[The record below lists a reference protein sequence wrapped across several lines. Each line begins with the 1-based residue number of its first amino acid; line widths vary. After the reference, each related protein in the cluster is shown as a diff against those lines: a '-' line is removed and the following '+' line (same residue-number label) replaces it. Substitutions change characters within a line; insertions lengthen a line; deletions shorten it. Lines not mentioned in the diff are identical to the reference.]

1 LTHPGFEPPGL
12 TKKVTRL
19 YPPPAREIPAE
30 AIYEDLELPPKERQD
45 PSRPYVVIN
54 MVSSVDGKAA
64 IEGKA
69 SGIGDRI
76 DRRAMRNLRSKA
88 DAVMIGANTL
98 RAEKVSLGLDQSGP
112 QPLAIILTETGDIP
126 LESKLVGF
134 ERQQVLVVA
143 PQLAAERISGRA
155 RVLAAPTTP
164 SGGIDLGKVL
174 RTLRADFSVAALL
187 VEGGPVLSHALIS
200 QCLADS
206 LCLTLA
212 PKLIGGT
219 SDQAP
224 TILKGHL
231 LSAEECSSLK
241 LLSIHL
247 AGSELFLRYSLSPI
261 GLASR

>member
-1 LTHPGFEPPGL
+1 LTHTGFEPPGL
-12 TKKVTRL
+12 TKKATRL
-19 YPPPAREIPAE
+19 YPLPAREILAE
-30 AIYEDLELPPKERQD
+30 AIYEDLELPPKEWQD

-69 SGIGDRI
+69 SGIGDQI

-112 QPLAIILTETGDIP
+112 QPMAVILTETGDLP

-134 ERQQVLVVA
+134 SRQQVLVVA
-143 PQLAAERISGRA
+143 PQIAAERFSGRA

-174 RTLRADFSVAALL
+174 RILRADYSVAALL

-200 QCLADS
+200 QCLADA

-212 PKLIGGT
+212 PKLIGGP

-224 TILKGHL
+224 TILKGQL
-231 LSAEECSSLK
+231 LSAKDCSSLK
-241 LLSIHL
+241 LLSIYL

-261 GLASR
+261 GGASR

>member
-1 LTHPGFEPPGL
+1 LTHTGFEPHGL
-12 TKKVTRL
+12 TKKATRL
-19 YPPPAREIPAE
+19 YPLPAREILAE
-30 AIYEDLELPPKERQD
+30 AIYEDLELPPKEWQD

-69 SGIGDRI
+69 SGIGDQI

-112 QPLAIILTETGDIP
+112 QPMAVILTETGDIP

-134 ERQQVLVVA
+134 SRQQVLVVA
-143 PQLAAERISGRA
+143 PQRAAERFSGRA
-155 RVLAAPTTP
+155 RVLAAATTP

-174 RTLRADFSVAALL
+174 RILRADYSVAALL

-200 QCLADS
+200 QCLADA

-212 PKLIGGT
+212 PKLIGGP

-224 TILKGHL
+224 TILKGQL
-231 LSAEECSSLK
+231 LSAKDCSSLE
-241 LLSIHL
+241 LLCIYL

-261 GLASR
+261 GGASR

>member
-1 LTHPGFEPPGL
+1 LTRTGFVQRAL
-12 TKKVTRL
+12 TKNATRL

-69 SGIGDRI
+69 SSIGDRI

-112 QPLAIILTETGDIP
+112 QPLAIILTETGDLP
-126 LESKLVGF
+126 LESKLVGLG
-134 ERQQVLVVA
+134 RQQVLVVA
-143 PQLAAERISGRA
+143 PQIAAERFGGRA

-164 SGGIDLGKVL
+164 SGAIDLGKVL
-174 RTLRADFSVAALL
+174 STLRTDYGVATLL
-187 VEGGPVLSHALIS
+187 VEGGPVLNHALIS
-200 QCLADS
+200 HGLTDE
-206 LCLTLA
+206 LFLTLA
-212 PKLIGGT
+212 PRLIGGLA
-219 SDQAP
+219 DQAP
-224 TILKGHL
+224 TILRGQLFSAEVYPSLRL
-231 LSAEECSSLK
+231 LSVY
-241 LLSIHL
+241 L
-247 AGSELFLRYSLSPI
+247 AGSELFLRYSLSAT
-261 GLASR
+261 GVAYR

>member
-1 LTHPGFEPPGL
+1 MTE
-12 TKKVTRL
+12 KATRL
-19 YPPPAREIPAE
+19 YPLPAREILAQT
-30 AIYEDLELPPKERQD
+30 IYEDLELPQKDRQD

-69 SGIGDRI
+69 SGIGGQI

-98 RAEKVSLGLDQSGP
+98 RAEKVSLGVDQSGP
-112 QPLAIILTETGDIP
+112 QPLAVILTETGDLP

-134 ERQQVLVVA
+134 GQQQVLVVA
-143 PQLAAERISGRA
+143 PQIAAERFSGRA

-164 SGGIDLGKVL
+164 SGAIDLGKAL
-174 RTLRADFSVAALL
+174 RMLRADYGLATLL

-200 QCLADS
+200 RCLADE
-206 LCLTLA
+206 LFLTLA
-212 PKLIGGT
+212 PKLIGGL

-224 TILKGHL
+224 TILKGQL
-231 LSAEECSSLK
+231 FSAGVCSSLR
-241 LLSIHL
+241 LLSIFR
-247 AGSELFLRYSLSPI
+247 AGSERFLRYSLCPT
-261 GLASR
+261 GVASR